1 MDVTW
6 ILIADS
12 SRARIFEKKESEKY
26 LREVD
31 DYVNAA
37 GRFEDNELGTDER
50 GRFYGRGEREQ
61 GHTSQPAVSLV
72 EHENEIF
79 SHTLANYLDA
89 ARNAHRYSRLYL
101 VAGPKFLG
109 LMHDSLK
116 KEVSQLVVDE
126 LVKDIS
132 TMSAREVENYLHGKL
147 DYFH

>member
-1 MDVTW
+1 
-6 ILIADS
+6 
-12 SRARIFEKKESEKY
+12 
-26 LREVD
+26 LR
-31 DYVNAA
+31 
-37 GRFEDNELGTDER
+37 TDER
-50 GRFYGRGEREQ
+50 GRFYGKGERYQ
-61 GHTSQPAVSLV
+61 GHTDEPAVSAA

-79 SHTLANYLDA
+79 SHTLASYLDA

-132 TMSAREVENYLHGKL
+132 TVSAREVENYLHGKL